1 MASRNLD
8 KILLFSTDFVD
19 FIIAASQILVA
30 KGFAKKYFTGRV
42 IKAWIQAPFLNLL
55 FWLGRFSRYRCRP
68 SSHIPAALQVS

>member
-42 IKAWIQAPFLNLL
+42 IKA
-55 FWLGRFSRYRCRP
+55 
-68 SSHIPAALQVS
+68 